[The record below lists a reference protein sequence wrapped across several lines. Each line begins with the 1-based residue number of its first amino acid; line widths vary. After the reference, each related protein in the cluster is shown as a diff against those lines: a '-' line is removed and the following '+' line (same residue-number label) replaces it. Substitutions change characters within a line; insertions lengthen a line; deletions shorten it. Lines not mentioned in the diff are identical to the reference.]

1 MSMCVHSL
9 HILWGL
15 ILQLQNFCSFYSQ
28 TYKMRS
34 ISVVLRNSLL
44 QSEFATLCSSKSWI
58 LILLFLCLQSISYI
72 KNNNKYRSWEKLVC
86 VAEVELPMI
95 LRKYQSY
102 TMSLNCSDKI
112 FLGQSQVQ
120 TGVRNVFTDGRTP
133 TKILWNFISHLMKNN
148 KFCACIFQEWT
159 TVILIP
165 PSWIQ
170 G

>member
-1 MSMCVHSL
+1 MCTHCIFFEASSCSCKTFVVSIPRPIRWGPFQWFSETVYCRVSL
-9 HILWGL
+9 LHCVVVRAEFW
-15 ILQLQNFCSFYSQ
+15 FFYSFVCNQ
-28 TYKMRS
+28 
-34 ISVVLRNSLL
+34 
-44 QSEFATLCSSKSWI
+44 FP
-58 LILLFLCLQSISYI
+58 I

-112 FLGQSQVQ
+112 FLWQSQVQ